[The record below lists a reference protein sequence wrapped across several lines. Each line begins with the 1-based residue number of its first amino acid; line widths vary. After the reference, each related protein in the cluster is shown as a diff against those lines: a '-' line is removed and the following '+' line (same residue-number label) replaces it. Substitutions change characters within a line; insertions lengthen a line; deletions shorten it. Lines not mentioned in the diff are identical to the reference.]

1 MRALASI
8 VAAATILAATGEA
21 AAQVTSAPTPRLH
34 FNGFVDVPITGALLA
49 IYGFSE
55 LAVKSRLAPRAPY
68 WDDRDTNGAD
78 ILASLDRRATHLR
91 WTQPQLAGR
100 ISDGGLA
107 LSLISSI
114 GLNAGAGAYDHD
126 TPAHVAENTTI
137 ILETMATAM
146 SMNQLTKFFAGRQR
160 PCAHFGLDKDRP
172 CFSDG
177 SDNNLSSFSGHATF
191 TTSFAVAGGM
201 IATMRKYRLAPLVW
215 ASGAVIAVS
224 TSYLRLAA
232 DKHYLSDVVTGT
244 VIGVAVGFFIP
255 YLFHGP
261 RTDVRTPTEAR
272 AGSAASSL
280 SSPGSSP
287 TFSFSGTW

>member
-1 MRALASI
+1 MRAAASI
-8 VAAATILAATGEA
+8 VAIATILAGAGEA
-21 AAQVTSAPTPRLH
+21 AAQATPSPVHRLH
-34 FNGFVDVPITGALLA
+34 FNGFVDVPITVGLSS

-55 LAVKSRLAPRAPY
+55 LAVKARLAPRAPY

-78 ILASLDRRATHLR
+78 ILAPLDRLATRLR
-91 WTQPQLAGR
+91 WENPRTAGL

-107 LSLISSI
+107 LSMTSAL
-114 GLNAGAGAYDHD
+114 GVTAGAGAFDHD
-126 TPAHVAENTTI
+126 TPAHLAENAI
-137 ILETMATAM
+137 IVLEAMSTAM
-146 SMNQLTKFFAGRQR
+146 AMNQVTKFFAGRQR

-191 TTSFAVAGGM
+191 TTSLAVASGM
-201 IATMRKYRLAPLVW
+201 VATMRGYRLAPLVW
-215 ASGAVIAVS
+215 TSGAVIAVS

-244 VIGVAVGFFIP
+244 VIGVAVGFFVP

-261 RTDVRTPTEAR
+261 RTEALSAKDAR

-280 SSPGSSP
+280 ASPSSAPL
-287 TFSFSGTW
+287 FSVSGTW

>member
-1 MRALASI
+1 MRPVGTI
-8 VAAATILAATGEA
+8 VAIATMLTVAGAARAEPI
-21 AAQVTSAPTPRLH
+21 PRLH
-34 FNGFVDVPITGALLA
+34 FSGYLDVPITVGLLSV
-49 IYGFSE
+49 YGFSE

-68 WDDRDTNGAD
+68 WDDRDTNGSD
-78 ILASLDRRATHLR
+78 ILAPLDRLATRLR
-91 WTQPQLAGR
+91 WTKPQTAGL

-107 LSLISSI
+107 LSLTSAIA
-114 GLNAGAGAYDHD
+114 LDAGVAAYDHD
-126 TPAHVAENTTI
+126 TPAHVAENATI
-137 ILETMATAM
+137 ILESMATAM

-160 PCAHFGLDKDRP
+160 PCAHFGMYLERP

-191 TTSFAVAGGM
+191 TTSLAVASGM
-201 IATMRKYRLAPLVW
+201 VATMRHYRLAPLVW
-215 ASGAVIAVS
+215 ASGAAIAVS

-261 RTDVRTPTEAR
+261 RAEIGATTEKS

-280 SSPGSSP
+280 TSSPL
-287 TFSFSGTW
+287 FSVSGTW